1 MLSQLISINIRLIL
15 FCIVQNCSVMK
26 TIRMGTSSA
35 PARSDSQTATCPTW
49 RFHSEIH
56 GEPCEAASLTS
67 QQVNEPETNRSQSS
81 LSLRVYLWEHP
92 RTPPC

>member
-1 MLSQLISINIRLIL
+1 MLSQLILINIRLIL

-56 GEPCEAASLTS
+56 GEPCEAASLG
-67 QQVNEPETNRSQSS
+67 VNK
-81 LSLRVYLWEHP
+81 
-92 RTPPC
+92 